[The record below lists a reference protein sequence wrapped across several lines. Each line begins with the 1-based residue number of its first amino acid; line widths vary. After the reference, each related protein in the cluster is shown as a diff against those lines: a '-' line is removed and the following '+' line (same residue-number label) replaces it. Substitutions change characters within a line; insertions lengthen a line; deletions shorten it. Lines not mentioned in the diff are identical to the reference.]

1 MHLQVCQ
8 EFLLND
14 AAKNVRFMRNHI
26 ISSTL
31 SDVHVHSPE
40 SVTNNA
46 LTPTPAC
53 GWMRRCLQAKSIRK
67 RLIKTRNRRVGPL
80 VKSGKHGGII
90 NGGLSVLPE
99 TLYPFPIGM
108 NILLLITHTFCS
120 QFVWIR
126 NAHRPRYR
134 PQTIRNRTCHQIE
147 LDVGR
152 HAPQTC
158 VEYSN
163 LKSSKNAKPL
173 QRSFE

>member
-1 MHLQVCQ
+1 MHLQVRQ

-90 NGGLSVLPE
+90 NGGLSELPK
-99 TLYPFPIGM
+99 TLYPFLIGM
-108 NILLLITHTFCS
+108 NIFLLITPTFCS
-120 QFVWIR
+120 QLVWVV
-126 NAHRPRYR
+126 NAPRPRLCA
-134 PQTIRNRTCHQIE
+134 Q
-147 LDVGR
+147 
-152 HAPQTC
+152 
-158 VEYSN
+158 SM
-163 LKSSKNAKPL
+163 
-173 QRSFE
+173 